1 MLSAY
6 SDRSIGAG
14 LVIAGVAMLVGSL
27 SLPGRLVLGPL
38 GVEAGFTVV
47 LLAYLYAR
55 HDYGFRRALVAMAP
69 AAGAQITI
77 LLRHDATFAWLGAEL
92 ALLGGLELA
101 WLAAQYL
108 LAPPSAGSPSSAAAP
123 RLHARAPTPAPAS
136 CGLPVHAT
144 S

>member
-1 MLSAY
+1 MLSAS
-6 SDRSIGAG
+6 SDRSVAAG
-14 LVIAGVAMLVGSL
+14 LVIAGVAMLVVSL

-55 HDYGFRRALVAMAP
+55 HDHGFRRALGAMAP

-92 ALLGGLELA
+92 ALIGGIELA
-101 WLAAQYL
+101 WLAAAYL
-108 LAPPSAGSPSSAAAP
+108 LAPPSARSPYPAAAS
-123 RLHARAPTPAPAS
+123 RHHALGPAPTPAS
-136 CGLPVHAT
+136 RGLPAHAP